1 MRWVAL
7 VLGLLGLV
15 LLQTSSIPAFELF
28 GVAPNVLLVMLCCW
42 AVVRD
47 QEEAMLL
54 VPLAGIFIGLLS
66 FQGTA
71 VSVAAF
77 APIVVLATLRS
88 VFSRGVQMGLRTEYV
103 WVLGLVVTATLLHF
117 ITFAVAVEV
126 EGSRIDW
133 GAAVTDR
140 MLPAVLVNVGIA
152 LALYWVV
159 RLPTRRPQPRVI

>member
-1 MRWVAL
+1 MKWFAL

-47 QEEAMLL
+47 EEEAMLL

-77 APIVVLATLRS
+77 APIVALAALRS
-88 VFSRGVQMGLRTEYV
+88 VVSRGVRMELRAEYV
-103 WVLGLVVTATLLHF
+103 WVLALVAAATLLHF
-117 ITFAVAVEV
+117 ITFAIAVEV

-133 GAAVTDR
+133 IAAVTDR
-140 MLPAVLVNVGIA
+140 ILPAVLVNLGIA